1 MEFKKD
7 KGSKINWLTFVMVFI
22 LGALVLSNVFLFLNN
37 LSLQKEVEKLKA
49 DDIAIAQAV
58 NNLLSQLKQ
67 GGQVNK

>member
-22 LGALVLSNVFLFLNN
+22 LGALILSNIFLFLNN

-58 NNLLSQLKQ
+58 NNLLGQLKA
-67 GGQVNK
+67 K